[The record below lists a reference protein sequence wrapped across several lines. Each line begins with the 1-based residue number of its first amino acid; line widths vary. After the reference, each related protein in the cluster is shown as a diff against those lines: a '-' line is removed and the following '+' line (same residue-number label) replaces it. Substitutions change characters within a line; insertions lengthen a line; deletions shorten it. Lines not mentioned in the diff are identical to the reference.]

1 MLQNAQSVV
10 SKAAAVALS
19 DDATMSPCHHYA
31 ALWANFLKPTVPAHN
46 TLHSMLYCTGCWVG
60 L

>member
-19 DDATMSPCHHYA
+19 DDATMSHVIPMQ
-31 ALWANFLKPTVPAHN
+31 
-46 TLHSMLYCTGCWVG
+46 HSGQNS
-60 L
+60 